1 MQSTSRFAVPPQQ
14 GRRPPPVSFATS
26 SAPAVQPEPF
36 YIVPMARGASSRPT
50 PSAAQSARDSS
61 LLDVLMNDTSR
72 YALCPDDP
80 GMLAALV
87 RDVGGVVDSSVR
99 ANTAKKDRS
108 AMRKWRAFCR
118 LLNTSEVR
126 DCLDAHSGLDS
137 NGARRERFLQAA
149 FFVWA
154 FRSMIPRNR
163 AHLTA
168 KPASAR
174 SCVDAV
180 RRVHKLSD
188 IIMAPAP
195 SVNLVLKG
203 LMFEY
208 IRLHGK
214 ECLVPRRR
222 EPLTNAQIDA
232 ILSIPNGTRLG
243 RFIVDWNTPLFQN
256 FRAFLPTLRDT
267 GSRKADLLDVT
278 PHDFDNSS
286 MSKLNLKW
294 FIGGVIVDCP
304 DPAMLRALRP
314 GDAAVLIP
322 GCTKAD
328 PFAIM
333 FGDKPMY
340 LEFDPA
346 DANNAARNLRDLELA
361 QPVAAEHRRTTPLFA
376 SDDCGTPMSHE
387 IADVLFHAACA
398 VCFEPSVAN
407 ALSLHS
413 GRVWLACAL
422 LAADYHDPTIQAMC
436 RWLSPAAVRIYAHMN
451 PEQYMRI
458 LTDARNATVTSRLAT
473 NIPVCDGD
481 GYVRAIRRGSSV
493 GDSPCPPSPPRR
505 GPAAT
510 AARPASSRTPPTP
523 NHADSDVDEDDD
535 ADDEDDNECDVET
548 SGMCD
553 AGHVL
558 SDDEVVVGARVA
570 VPFLFRQHEVYFAGT
585 VVGVSDDSASVSFP
599 DERRPWQVRR
609 DRLFEVLSLEEANA
623 SSA

>member
-1 MQSTSRFAVPPQQ
+1 MS
-14 GRRPPPVSFATS
+14 
-26 SAPAVQPEPF
+26 
-36 YIVPMARGASSRPT
+36 
-50 PSAAQSARDSS
+50 
-61 LLDVLMNDTSR
+61 DTSR
-72 YALCPDDP
+72 YALCPNDP

-87 RDVGGVVDSSVR
+87 RDVGGVVDASVK

-126 DCLDAHSGLDS
+126 DCLDAHSGADPD
-137 NGARRERFLQAA
+137 GARRERFLQAA
-149 FFVWA
+149 FFLWA

-188 IIMAPAP
+188 IVMAPAP

-214 ECLVPRRR
+214 ECLVPKRR
-222 EPLTNAQIDA
+222 EPLTNTQIDA

-243 RFIVDWNTPLFQN
+243 RYTVDWNTPLFRN

-278 PHDFDNSS
+278 PRDFDNSS
-286 MSKLNLKW
+286 MSKLNIKW
-294 FIGGVIVDCP
+294 FINGVVIDAP
-304 DPAMLRALRP
+304 DAAALRALRP
-314 GDAAVLIP
+314 GDAAVIIP

-340 LEFDPA
+340 LEFDPT
-346 DANNAARNLRDLELA
+346 DRNNAALNLRDLELA
-361 QPVAAEHRRTTPLFA
+361 FPVPPERRRSTPLFC

-398 VCFEPSVAN
+398 LCFAPSVAN

-422 LAADYHDPTIQAMC
+422 LASDHQNPTIQAMC

-458 LTDARNATVTSRLAT
+458 LSDARSANVTSRLAT

-481 GYVRAIRRGSSV
+481 GYVQAIRRGGGV

-505 GPAAT
+505 GSSASPRQPAA
-510 AARPASSRTPPTP
+510 APDAESG
-523 NHADSDVDEDDD
+523 EDDD
-535 ADDEDDNECDVET
+535 DGACDADEIECDVET

-558 SDDEVVVGARVA
+558 DDDEVVVGARVA
-570 VPFLFRQHEVYFAGT
+570 VPFTFRHHAVHFEG
-585 VVGVSDDSASVSFP
+585 VVVAVSDDSASVSFP
-599 DERRPWQVRR
+599 DERRPWNVQR
-609 DRLFEVLSLEEANA
+609 DRLFAVLRFEDVDVN
-623 SSA
+623 SA